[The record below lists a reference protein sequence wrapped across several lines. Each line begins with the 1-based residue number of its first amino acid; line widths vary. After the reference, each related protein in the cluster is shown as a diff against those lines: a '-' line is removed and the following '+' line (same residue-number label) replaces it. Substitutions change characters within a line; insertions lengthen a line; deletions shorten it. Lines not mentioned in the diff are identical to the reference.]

1 MFTGL
6 VEERGS
12 VVASRDT
19 AAGARLSL
27 AAPAIAGELALGDS
41 VAVNGVCL
49 TVVEASDEGF
59 AADCVAETLRRT
71 TLGDLGAG
79 DAVNLERALLA
90 GARLGGHIVQGH
102 VDGTGTVSAHRD
114 EGDSTVLSISAPPQI
129 MRYVVE
135 KGSVAVDGVSLTV
148 ARRSEGSFDIALI
161 PHTMAHTTL
170 GRGLT
175 GQRVNLEVDLVAK
188 YVESLV
194 NPYLDGPP
202 G

>member
-6 VEERGS
+6 VEERGD
-12 VVASRDT
+12 VIASRDT
-19 AAGARLSL
+19 TAGARLSF
-27 AAPAIAGELALGDS
+27 AAPVIAGELALGDS
-41 VAVNGVCL
+41 VSVNGACL
-49 TVVEASDEGF
+49 TVVEASGEGF

-71 TLGDLGAG
+71 TLGDLRPG
-79 DAVNLERALLA
+79 DPVNLERALLA
-90 GARLGGHIVQGH
+90 GSRLGGHIVQGH
-102 VDGTGTVSAHRD
+102 VDGTGSVGSERE
-114 EGDSTVLSISAPPQI
+114 EGDSVVLTISAAPEI

-148 ARRSEGSFDIALI
+148 AGRSEESFDIALI

-194 NPYLDGPP
+194 NPYLDGPF